1 MKRKKKCKIADSPAD
16 HHSLRRLP
24 PLLRE
29 CWMRLNYTLM
39 RRLAALNLSP
49 DQYVALRWLTETTEK
64 GKRGLSQKNLCELM
78 TSDPNTI
85 AAIMGR
91 MEKASLIQRAKDPE
105 DGRRMV
111 VSPTPQGIELY
122 AKASVHAK
130 ALENEALRG
139 LNREE
144 KEMFLEDLNCLARS
158 CRETFHA
165 IKLSKNG

>member
-1 MKRKKKCKIADSPAD
+1 
-16 HHSLRRLP
+16 
-24 PLLRE
+24 
-29 CWMRLNYTLM
+29 
-39 RRLAALNLSP
+39 
-49 DQYVALRWLTETTEK
+49 
-64 GKRGLSQKNLCELM
+64 M